1 MWPKPLSKFR
11 RCRKPPGLWPGDSNE
26 PCWYACS
33 TEKCP
38 VASLYG
44 GYLASGS
51 QAGRLRQREGFFL
64 VKKQCQDNYGASH
77 FRINDY
83 SSLLFIP
90 DCSAQPFPP
99 TVQLLCS
106 PRVNTSFTAHLAAS
120 VTAASTS
127 GGNAQIVQLA
137 VDDTAFTPVR
147 AFPQGRFQPGAGWHS
162 C

>member
-11 RCRKPPGLWPGDSNE
+11 RCRKTPGLWPGDSNE
-26 PCWYACS
+26 PCWYACNA
-33 TEKCP
+33 EKCP

-51 QAGRLRQREGFFL
+51 QAGQLRQREGSFWL
-64 VKKQCQDNYGASH
+64 KNNARIITAL
-77 FRINDY
+77 RINDY

-106 PRVNTSFTAHLAAS
+106 PRVNNSFAAHLAAS
-120 VTAASTS
+120 VTAASNS

-137 VDDTAFTPVR
+137 VDDTAFTPAR